1 MESNS
6 DVLATNDGNNMSKW
20 AMDGMHR
27 RRLSLLDKWDNDK
40 LMAIGYLRRQREI
53 ITWIES
59 VLKCELSS
67 ICLFEV
73 LKSGVVLREMMEVC
87 FPDASNCMQPINRNY
102 SKQMAPWKER
112 ENISVFLRLCKSYQC
127 DRIGMNGLS
136 LFCTDDLYE
145 GTDMVQV
152 LFCLEHFKMILE
164 DHTAHYSKCV
174 CTNEPAEFS
183 NQEVRKQ
190 FVEMTEPDLMVFL
203 LNVQLEMSRTK
214 QDVVNVTTS
223 KRLLSSG
230 RSSVLPTS
238 IADNAKESVT
248 RKASELDF
256 VLSKGKKHETV
267 EPAKVSDEKVIDEV
281 LTEVCNQAS
290 EDKPDVDN
298 PADGDNVSFRQNGS
312 DVSDEQ
318 ATRAVDNFVLMQN
331 TNGDLPL
338 VFLGTEAKT
347 EKAVARSLAKQD
359 VSTIIE
365 KEFETPMDEVAIA
378 VEEAI
383 RGTTIDPATD
393 LVVNMKAEND
403 DQVNC
408 KSEVPAVGLVP
419 KGTDESENQT
429 NIDNEV
435 TAGTDIPVTDP
446 DDASVEST
454 LAEDIASAQSSAE
467 NVPEDVA
474 EQEDA
479 TSQPTEEELLDAKTM
494 AKCSCGTCTIM

>member
-112 ENISVFLRLCKSYQC
+112 ENISVFLRLCKS
-127 DRIGMNGLS
+127 IGMNGLS

-183 NQEVRKQ
+183 NQE
-190 FVEMTEPDLMVFL
+190 
-203 LNVQLEMSRTK
+203 LEMSRTK

>member
-6 DVLATNDGNNMSKW
+6 DVLATNHGNNMSKW

-27 RRLSLLDKWDNDK
+27 RRLSLLEKWDSDK

-87 FPDASNCMQPINRNY
+87 FPDTSNCMQPINRNY

-112 ENISVFLRLCKSYQC
+112 ENISVFLRLCKS
-127 DRIGMNGLS
+127 IGMNGLS

-183 NQEVRKQ
+183 NQE
-190 FVEMTEPDLMVFL
+190 
-203 LNVQLEMSRTK
+203 LEMSRTK
-214 QDVVNVTTS
+214 QDVVNVTAS
-223 KRLLSSG
+223 RRLLSFG

-238 IADNAKESVT
+238 IADNEKESVT
-248 RKASELDF
+248 REASELDF
-256 VLSKGKKHETV
+256 VLSKGKKNETV

-281 LTEVCNQAS
+281 LTEVCNHAS
-290 EDKPDVDN
+290 EDKPNVEN
-298 PADGDNVSFRQNGS
+298 PADGDNMSFRQNGS
-312 DVSDEQ
+312 DVSNEQ
-318 ATRAVDNFVLMQN
+318 AIQAVDTFVLVQN
-331 TNGDLPL
+331 TKVNLPL
-338 VFLGTEAKT
+338 VHLGTEAKN
-347 EKAVARSLAKQD
+347 EKAVARLLAKHD
-359 VSTIIE
+359 VSTTIE

-378 VEEAI
+378 VEETI
-383 RGTTIDPATD
+383 RGTTTDPATD
-393 LVVNMKAEND
+393 LVVDMKAEND

-408 KSEVPAVGLVP
+408 KSEVPAAGLVP

-435 TAGTDIPVTDP
+435 TAGTDIPVTGP

-467 NVPEDVA
+467 NVAEDVA